1 MLVSPGVLG
10 RVLIALSL
18 FGLILAILN
27 NLYLT
32 TDWYVTV
39 PRLLYN
45 SLGVKRGVGW
55 AVRALARRYEPL
67 HLAPVRMNDGRVL
80 YLDLR
85 ELMCMPYLLMGHYSI
100 EVGETRLIRSLL
112 RKGDIVIDI
121 GANCGWYSTLF
132 SELVGLEGKVYAFEP
147 NSKAVRMLTA
157 TAGNYRSLKVIGA
170 ALSDHE
176 GDAQLYVPVDGV
188 KASLGDVRE
197 EQVVQTCA
205 VTTMDAFVKSQGDC
219 VPAFV
224 KCDAEGAEMA
234 ILRGATNI
242 LANDRPPVW
251 MMELSTVTAARFG
264 FHPAE
269 LVEFFQKIPNAG
281 YRCYSLDS
289 ESGKLEMIVPS
300 TTYYFFNAVF
310 VPACHEERLA
320 RYLAD
325 GLD

>member
-1 MLVSPGVLG
+1 MSGAPGVYAL
-10 RVLIALSL
+10 VLTAISC
-18 FGLILAILN
+18 FGLILATLN
-27 NLYLT
+27 NLFST

-55 AVRALARRYEPL
+55 AIRALARRFESL

-85 ELMCMPYLLMGHYSI
+85 ELMCMPYLLMGDYSI
-100 EVGETRLIRSLL
+100 EIGETRLIRSLL
-112 RKGDIVIDI
+112 RKGDTVLDI

-132 SELVGLEGKVYAFEP
+132 SELVGLEGAVYAFEP
-147 NSKAVRMLTA
+147 NSKAVQMLTA
-157 TAGNYRSLKVIGA
+157 TASNYQSLKVIAA
-170 ALSDHE
+170 ALSDRE
-176 GDAQLYVPVDGV
+176 GSAQLYVPVDGV

-205 VTTMDAFVKSQGDC
+205 VTTLDAFLKSQGAR
-219 VPAFV
+219 VAAFV

-242 LANDRPPVW
+242 LANDQPPVW

-264 FHPAE
+264 FHPSQ
-269 LVEFFQKIPNAG
+269 LVDFFQKIPNAD

-289 ESGKLEMIVPS
+289 ESGKLELISRS
-300 TTYYFFNAVF
+300 TMYYFFNAVF
-310 VPACHEERLA
+310 VPACHEGRLA
-320 RYLAD
+320 RYLTD
-325 GLD
+325 GSG